1 MALIGDHRDFDTTAN
16 GTTIRHAD
24 GTWQHFGDVNDMAG
38 PTDSGLLTIA
48 S

>member
-1 MALIGDHRDFDTTAN
+1 MALTGDHRDSDITAN
-16 GTTIRHAD
+16 GTTIRHGD
-24 GTWQHFGDVNDMAG
+24 GTWQHFGNVNDAAG